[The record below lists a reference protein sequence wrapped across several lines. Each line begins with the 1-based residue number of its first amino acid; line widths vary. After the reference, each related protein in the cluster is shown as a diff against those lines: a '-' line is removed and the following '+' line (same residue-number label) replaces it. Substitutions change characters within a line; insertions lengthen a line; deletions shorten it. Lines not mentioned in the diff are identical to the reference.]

1 VFRIPLDAHISA
13 SEAYLDVPLLTNA
26 GTPAPP
32 MYAGIPGTIDR
43 AEASLGG
50 TQLRTV
56 RRYGHRIQLLQA
68 VGAGPTVVD
77 SMAANNGTGGAPTLC
92 YAPALDTTT
101 GGVIGY
107 NALPGLS
114 DAGSYARMTSHLGN
128 AARTNGAGAVSQPI
142 ATWRDQSGLNQ
153 CTADPNTTARGLVRL
168 SRLFPELAVMPM
180 GMLPRLPGQFLKLSI
195 TFRGNWV
202 QDLDVGAG
210 GTYATTRVSDDMR
223 FVSRRY
229 EFDGKTSDMI
239 EKQFLNYSAVYW
251 ESRLS
256 EVAIAAT
263 AGAAGTQTQQAF
275 DLGFQGERVGRLLLA
290 RSATLSADEA
300 RVVAE
305 LRANPIGR
313 ADTRLQLRV
322 NDKTLFNRPLRH
334 AEKWIETATA
344 LDIAR
349 LRPPVG
355 TFERITALAFGT
367 EAQGGRLV
375 YDNNTYG
382 PVAAKLLSQFAP
394 LAVDLRMDRSLPR
407 IPQNGMETG
416 RAGIVLDLVRI
427 GQGAA
432 IADNAGV
439 LYAWVEVG
447 NVLSFSKGP
456 AGMRAEINPLQ

>member
-1 VFRIPLDAHISA
+1 
-13 SEAYLDVPLLTNA
+13 
-26 GTPAPP
+26 

-50 TQLRTV
+50 TALRTV
-56 RRYGHRIQLLQA
+56 RRYGHRMQIMQA
-68 VGAGPTVVD
+68 VGSGPTVVD
-77 SMAANNGTGGAPTLC
+77 SMAANNGTGGGPTLC
-92 YAPALDTTT
+92 YTPALDTVT

-107 NALPGLS
+107 NALPSLT
-114 DAGSYARMTSHLGN
+114 DAGSYARMSSHLGN

-180 GMLPRLPGQFLKLSI
+180 GMLPRLPGQFLKLAI
-195 TFRGNWV
+195 TFRGDWA
-202 QDLDVGAG
+202 QDLNLGAG

-223 FVSRRY
+223 FVSRRF
-229 EFDGKTSDMI
+229 EFDGKTSNLI
-239 EKQFLNYSAVYW
+239 EKQFLDYSAVFW

-263 AGAAGTQTQQAF
+263 AGAAGTQTQQSF

-313 ADTRLQLRV
+313 ADTRMQLRV

-355 TFERITALAFGT
+355 TYERISALSFAT
-367 EAQGGRLV
+367 ESEGGRLV

-432 IADNAGV
+432 IADNAGT
-439 LYAWVEVG
+439 LYVWVEVG
-447 NVLSFSKGP
+447 NVISFSKGV
-456 AGMRAEINPLQ
+456 AGMRLEINPM